1 MGDNCDLC
9 ENQTKEYKKM
19 VIKIHIYLF
28 LMMAYMYACGMLDVF
43 FVYYVFV
50 IMHELAHILVALL
63 CKVDVPEITL
73 LPIGI
78 NAKYEGKISTQKEF
92 LISLAGP
99 LASFLFF
106 RIIKNPLYSTFNL
119 IICLI
124 NLMPVLPFDGGKI
137 LNSFLKKENKFKIN
151 NFVSKIFAL
160 GLFYLGIYQ
169 MLIHKNYYFIIFAGY
184 VYSISK
190 EELKKEKL
198 CRVIDYLQTKQ
209 ETVN

>member
-1 MGDNCDLC
+1 
-9 ENQTKEYKKM
+9 M

-28 LMMAYMYACGMLDVF
+28 LMMAYMYACGMLDIF

-50 IMHELAHILVALL
+50 IMHELAHMLVALS
-63 CKVDVPEITL
+63 CKVDIPEVTL

-78 NAKYEGKISTQKEF
+78 NAKYNGEISFFKEF

-106 RIIKNPLYSTFNL
+106 GIINNPLYAMFNL
-119 IICLI
+119 VICLI
-124 NLMPVLPFDGGKI
+124 NLIPILPFDGGRI
-137 LNSFLKKENKFKIN
+137 LTSFIRKENRRKVNSII
-151 NFVSKIFAL
+151 SKIFIAILFSFAL
-160 GLFYLGIYQ
+160 FQ
-169 MLIHKNYYFIIFAGY
+169 MMVYKNFYFIIFTGY
-184 VYSISK
+184 IYTISK

-198 CRVIDYLQTKQ
+198 CKVIDYLQTKQ